1 MPVSLR
7 EYDTVPENYVFPPG
21 ERQKKVKAS
30 NKSIP
35 VIDLAGQTHD
45 EIVNQILEAG
55 KHLGIFQVVNHGMG
69 SNVMS
74 EMMRVSK
81 EFFNLPFD
89 ERAIHYSEDL
99 YKPVRLFTSTGVHDI
114 VHFWRDCLRMSIYP
128 VEDFKQYWPEN
139 PSNLKDAVENYA
151 RGLRNLSTTVLG
163 LVAEGLGLHQNY
175 FDGDLSGE
183 PMASHINFYPP
194 CPDPSLTLGLGKH
207 CDPGLIT
214 LLLQGNVS
222 GLQILHNDEWIAV
235 DPVPDAIVVN
245 YGHQMEIVSN
255 GMLKGVN
262 HRAITNAEQ
271 SRMSIA
277 TFIQPSKEG
286 LIAPAEALHSEKNQP
301 IYKRFH
307 YREYF
312 GNYVA
317 NLGDKEKSAEPFL
330 VKCA

>member
-1 MPVSLR
+1 MQHEV
-7 EYDTVPENYVFPPG
+7 
-21 ERQKKVKAS
+21 VKQVRTS
-30 NKSIP
+30 EVIKRKSIEEKESDKENGKGSSQRFQ
-35 VIDLAGQTHD
+35 VRYS
-45 EIVNQILEAG
+45 AG
-55 KHLGIFQVVNHGMG
+55 KITCFHRENAKRSLKQVVNHGMG
-69 SNVMS
+69 SDVMS

-89 ERAIHYSEDL
+89 ERAIHYSEDI

-151 RGLRNLSTTVLG
+151 RGSRKLSTTVLG
-163 LVAEGLGLHQNY
+163 LVAEGLGLDRNY

-194 CPDPSLTLGLGKH
+194 CPDPSLTLGLAKH

-235 DPVPDAIVVN
+235 DPVP
-245 YGHQMEIVSN
+245 
-255 GMLKGVN
+255 MLLL
-262 HRAITNAEQ
+262 
-271 SRMSIA
+271 SIMVIKWS
-277 TFIQPSKEG
+277 FKEVEDSG
-286 LIAPAEALHSEKNQP
+286 
-301 IYKRFH
+301 
-307 YREYF
+307 
-312 GNYVA
+312 
-317 NLGDKEKSAEPFL
+317 
-330 VKCA
+330 

>member
-1 MPVSLR
+1 
-7 EYDTVPENYVFPPG
+7 
-21 ERQKKVKAS
+21 
-30 NKSIP
+30 
-35 VIDLAGQTHD
+35 
-45 EIVNQILEAG
+45 
-55 KHLGIFQVVNHGMG
+55 
-69 SNVMS
+69 
-74 EMMRVSK
+74 
-81 EFFNLPFD
+81 
-89 ERAIHYSEDL
+89 
-99 YKPVRLFTSTGVHDI
+99 
-114 VHFWRDCLRMSIYP
+114 MSIYP

-255 GMLKGVN
+255 GMLK
-262 HRAITNAEQ
+262 
-271 SRMSIA
+271 
-277 TFIQPSKEG
+277 
-286 LIAPAEALHSEKNQP
+286 
-301 IYKRFH
+301 
-307 YREYF
+307 
-312 GNYVA
+312 
-317 NLGDKEKSAEPFL
+317 
-330 VKCA
+330 